1 MASKKE
7 ENQLIRTLLP
17 IILTT
22 FIAVVG
28 YIGSNKETR
37 EAIILA
43 LVFCSI
49 VCLIGIVKMLV
60 KHIKNQEEIED

>member
-22 FIAVVG
+22 FIATIG
-28 YIGSNKETR
+28 YIGSNRETR
-37 EAIILA
+37 EIIIMALIFCAIIC
-43 LVFCSI
+43 F
-49 VCLIGIVKMLV
+49 IGISRMVA
-60 KHIKNQEEIED
+60 KHISNQNEIED

>member
-17 IILTT
+17 LITTT
-22 FIAVVG
+22 FIAVIG

-37 EAIILA
+37 ESILMA

-49 VCLIGIVKMLV
+49 ICLIGILKMLS
-60 KHIKNQEEIED
+60 KHIANQQEIED